1 MDDLE
6 IRLVRC
12 FSSVFPDLT
21 VDQVHNASVK
31 SLANWDSLTAV
42 TLAAI
47 LQEEFRVPVN
57 PTDLPELESFQTILN
72 YIRRSQLSAREVQA
86 PELHSNSIRDCET
99 STQQDRS
106 LSVDM
111 PTRKHVQEGVLRGA
125 KNRLLQHFA
134 RILPGAALRVKLHR
148 ARGVQIGRGVWIGYD
163 VILETS
169 CPHLV
174 AIEDGAT
181 LSMRVTV
188 IAHFKETQG
197 VRIEEG
203 AFVGPGAIILPNV
216 VIGRG
221 AVVAAGSVVTRSVP
235 PLTVVQGNPAVR
247 VAQCGV
253 PLTSDVTLK
262 EFSRCLTLLT
272 VDRPIAV
279 EE

>member
-6 IRLVRC
+6 LRLVRC

-21 VDQVHNASVK
+21 ADQAHNASVK

-42 TLAAI
+42 TLAAV
-47 LQEEFRVPVN
+47 LQEEFGVPLN
-57 PTDLPELESFQTILN
+57 PMELSELESFQAMLN
-72 YIRRSQLSAREVQA
+72 YIRTNQASFQEVHAPQDHLS
-86 PELHSNSIRDCET
+86 PIRDREN
-99 STQQDRS
+99 SMHRDRS
-106 LSVDM
+106 FDT
-111 PTRKHVQEGVLRGA
+111 PANKHIQEGVLVGV
-125 KNRLLQHFA
+125 KNRFLQHLA
-134 RILPGAALRVKLHR
+134 RNLPGSALRVNLHR
-148 ARGVQIGRGVWIGYD
+148 ARGVQIGKDVWMGYD

-174 AIEDGAT
+174 TIEDGAT

-197 VRIEEG
+197 VRIEQG

-221 AVVAAGSVVTRSVP
+221 AVVTAGSVVTRSVP
-235 PLTVVQGNPAVR
+235 PLTLVQGNPAVP
-247 VAQCGV
+247 VAQCGI

-262 EFSRCLTLLT
+262 EFSRRLTLLT
-272 VDRPIAV
+272 ADRPIAV
-279 EE
+279 GE